1 MIELHYKCTTW
12 CKLKLPDST
21 NKEDLIEKLNE
32 GYLPL
37 ELGYNDVVKG
47 VQDVEWEVIN
57 DTEEYLSPEEND
69 GEATIEL
76 MEETERG
83 WLESIWDNS
92 YESEFKNYKNEYK

>member
-1 MIELHYKCTTW
+1 MEIHYKVTSW
-12 CKLKLPDST
+12 CKLKFDG
-21 NKEDLIEKLNE
+21 NVQKEDIIKKLEE

-37 ELGYNDVVKG
+37 ELGYDGIIPNLVNY
-47 VQDVEWEVIN
+47 EWEAIN

-92 YESEFKNYKNEYK
+92 IKN